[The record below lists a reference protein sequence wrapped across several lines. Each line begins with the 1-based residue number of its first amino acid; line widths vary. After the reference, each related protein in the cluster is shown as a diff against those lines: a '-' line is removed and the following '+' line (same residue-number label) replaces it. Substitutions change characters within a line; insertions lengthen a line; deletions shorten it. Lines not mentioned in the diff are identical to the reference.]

1 MNTLINITNI
11 ATMTAIEPG
20 WGGFLFGPQIM
31 KLITENF
38 GLDNLG
44 QSLTNGL
51 GILVGILDIAFVLG
65 LVASILLLGFNF
77 VKYGLKQIKKN
88 SDETSKET
96 QIQWK
101 KDLKES
107 MKGVLWI
114 FLPLFVLPLLLMI
127 LPIIIAASQN

>member
-1 MNTLINITNI
+1 
-11 ATMTAIEPG
+11 
-20 WGGFLFGPQIM
+20 M

-51 GILVGILDIAFVLG
+51 GILLGILDIAFVLG

-96 QIQWK
+96 QIQ
-101 KDLKES
+101 
-107 MKGVLWI
+107 
-114 FLPLFVLPLLLMI
+114 
-127 LPIIIAASQN
+127 